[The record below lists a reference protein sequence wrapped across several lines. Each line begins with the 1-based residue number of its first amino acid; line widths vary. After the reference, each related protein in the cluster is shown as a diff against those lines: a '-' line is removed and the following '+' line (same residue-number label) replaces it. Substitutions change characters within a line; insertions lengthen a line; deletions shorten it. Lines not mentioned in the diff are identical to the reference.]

1 MADALFTTLNSFVE
15 GKLNDPELTQ
25 GRQFNYYKVV
35 QHALVYSQLNANNK
49 LIANNIGKPVFQ
61 QRAKYRLKG
70 LLRNTPP
77 VEKLSTYLI
86 IEGGRAVKDERGEY
100 VSVFFHHIKSLFRRT
115 EYSIVE
121 NRVQSEL
128 EEYDVHL
135 SALQQLGNRS
145 LAKEE
150 IVILRDINHVY
161 RKLETSKNFTEVEL
175 RYISSAFHIFF
186 EDYHRYYQLLDG
198 SEVKIVFSESH
209 YHKEGLIAAAKQ
221 KGILFIELQHGLIS
235 RKDLYYVYGQH
246 LRAHADKALFPDKV
260 FVFGAYWKSMLLD
273 GSEHDPEN
281 IIVTGDYSYSQTK
294 EITGDKQNIIFIGAQ
309 KNMGEYYVPYIQFLL
324 DSIIPQ
330 HPEWEVWVKLHPF
343 EKDPAQYHQ
352 LAQHPKLK
360 IFGNESSL
368 HHILSVCKIQISIYS
383 TTFYDALGYDV
394 LNLSLQSYSQSADY
408 AADMVHEGI
417 ALALAIGED
426 PVEKYA
432 TTGIQS
438 MLSREDIYATF
449 DPDNFKKI
457 IIELS

>member
-1 MADALFTTLNSFVE
+1 MANALFTTLNSFVE

-25 GRQFNYYKVV
+25 GSQFNYYKVA
-35 QHALVYSQLNANNK
+35 QHALVYSHLNATNK

-61 QRAKYRLKG
+61 QRMKYLIKG
-70 LLRNTPP
+70 LVRKTKSTP
-77 VEKLSTYLI
+77 KLSPYVI
-86 IEGGRAVKDERGEY
+86 IEGGRAVKDQRGDY
-100 VSVFFHHIKSLFRRT
+100 VSVFFHHLKSLFDRS

-121 NRVQSEL
+121 NREQSEL
-128 EEYDVHL
+128 DEYDVHL
-135 SALQQLGNRS
+135 SELQQFSNRA

-150 IVILRDINHVY
+150 IVILCDINGVY
-161 RKLETSKNFTEVEL
+161 RKIEASKCFSEIEL
-175 RYISSAFHIFF
+175 SYISSAFHIFF
-186 EDYHRYYQLLDG
+186 EDYHRYYQLLSS

-209 YHKEGLIAAAKQ
+209 YHKEGLIAATKQ
-221 KGILFIELQHGLIS
+221 KGIKFIEMQHGLIS

-246 LRAHADKALFPDKV
+246 IKAHAEQALFPDNV

-273 GSEHDPEN
+273 GSEHDARN
-281 IIVTGDYSYSQTK
+281 IIVTGDYSYSHTK
-294 EITGDKQNIIFIGAQ
+294 EITSDKQNIIFIGAQ

-324 DSIIPQ
+324 DSILPQ

-352 LAQHPKLK
+352 MAQHPKLK

-408 AADMVHEGI
+408 AADMVNEGI
-417 ALALAIGED
+417 ALALAIDED
-426 PVEKYA
+426 PIEKY
-432 TTGIQS
+432 TREGIQS
-438 MLSREDIYATF
+438 MLPREDVYAAF
-449 DPDNFKKI
+449 DPVKFKKTI
-457 IIELS
+457 LGFR